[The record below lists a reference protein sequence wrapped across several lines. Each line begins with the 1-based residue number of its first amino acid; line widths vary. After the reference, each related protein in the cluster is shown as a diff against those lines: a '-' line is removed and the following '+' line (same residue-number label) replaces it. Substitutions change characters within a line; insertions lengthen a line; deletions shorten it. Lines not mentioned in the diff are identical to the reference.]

1 MLTEELGQ
9 GVYGNPVVAIY
20 EEIFDT
26 NIGKFQLGFQELE
39 VKLHLDVNFHVCG
52 QRLVLAGEQ
61 NMGIIAGFVSQLE
74 IFIVAFQGEQFEGK
88 LFDVFL

>member
-26 NIGKFQLGFQELE
+26 NIGKF
-39 VKLHLDVNFHVCG
+39 
-52 QRLVLAGEQ
+52 
-61 NMGIIAGFVSQLE
+61 
-74 IFIVAFQGEQFEGK
+74 
-88 LFDVFL
+88 